1 MYDFHGTLKKEIK
14 KWFGINRNGELKTL
28 SITQSIIEKN
38 KVTILHHDLI
48 AQENFSTSFIT
59 I

>member
-1 MYDFHGTLKKEIK
+1 MYDFHRLKKEIK
-14 KWFGINRNGELKTL
+14 KMAWSSIEMALKL

-48 AQENFSTSFIT
+48 AQEDFSTSFIT